1 MEPAVPRHVVETLW
15 PRLLAEGVVTTTDF
29 ADGPAEAATLAD
41 NAGMATVLRRDGTV
55 WVASS
60 GMLPAPLGSRM
71 AMAQVVDASRRWPEL
86 QPALPV
92 RPRASVECDI
102 CEGRGL
108 TALRGGSKEAYCLRC
123 DGLGWLD
130 ASGEPRSAFEPPP
143 LPSFETMRALIEH
156 DEATPLDWT
165 DLDDAL
171 WRMLSER
178 LHSPETA
185 RECPEPVAFYYASRC
200 IQWQVGNGGFAQ
212 AAHNI
217 PEWFELAERGYRA
230 LGKDQAA
237 LLIAEARAMLP
248 DERETLHR
256 RGLLKATIGKVFR
269 HFEQSRMARLD
280 ARVPACDWECDQDR
294 VAYVRR
300 HRDAFKQLA

>member
-108 TALRGGSKEAYCLRC
+108 TALRGGSKE
-123 DGLGWLD
+123 
-130 ASGEPRSAFEPPP
+130 
-143 LPSFETMRALIEH
+143 
-156 DEATPLDWT
+156 
-165 DLDDAL
+165 
-171 WRMLSER
+171 
-178 LHSPETA
+178 
-185 RECPEPVAFYYASRC
+185 
-200 IQWQVGNGGFAQ
+200 
-212 AAHNI
+212 I
-217 PEWFELAERGYRA
+217 P
-230 LGKDQAA
+230 
-237 LLIAEARAMLP
+237 
-248 DERETLHR
+248 
-256 RGLLKATIGKVFR
+256 
-269 HFEQSRMARLD
+269 
-280 ARVPACDWECDQDR
+280 C
-294 VAYVRR
+294 
-300 HRDAFKQLA
+300 